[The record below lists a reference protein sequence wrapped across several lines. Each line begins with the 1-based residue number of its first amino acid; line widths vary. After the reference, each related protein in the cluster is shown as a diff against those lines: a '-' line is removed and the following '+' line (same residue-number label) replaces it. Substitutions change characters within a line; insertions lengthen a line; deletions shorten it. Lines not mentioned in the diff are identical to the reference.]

1 MLEGDNKYWQLNII
15 ILVSLVIGIIILCA
29 VFEVQKNNEIAL
41 ARERELAAA
50 EAKRNRP
57 VKEVVISESSE
68 HQEPNQVIEVYEPYQ
83 VVEEVPAIN
92 TDRELLADNTTDRDS
107 DIGAKKA
114 TRVNVGDH
122 SVVQEDEDFS
132 SSQDAGDQ
140 SNSYNPN
147 YSNQW

>member
-1 MLEGDNKYWQLNII
+1 LNII
-15 ILVSLVIGIIILCA
+15 ILVALVIGIIILCA

-68 HQEPNQVIEVYEPYQ
+68 HQEQQVVEVYEPYQ

-107 DIGAKKA
+107 TIDIGAKKA

-122 SVVQEDEDFS
+122 SVIQDDEDFS
-132 SSQDAGDQ
+132 SSQDAGEQ